1 MNTKG
6 ADDNIE
12 DSDDEDDSNGDVVEC
27 GSGLVVLGVVD
38 VQPGQH
44 QEEYAG
50 EDLEK
55 SNVIDDKFKTGIFQ
69 EKYLEDDAGDNEGEK
84 DSVELVLCS
93 HLCVQGL

>member
-1 MNTKG
+1 MLNTKG

-12 DSDDEDDSNGDVVEC
+12 DSDDEDDSNGDVVEY
-27 GSGLVVLGVVD
+27 GGGLVVLGVVD

-55 SNVIDDKFKTGIFQ
+55 SNVIDDKFKTDGIF
-69 EKYLEDDAGDNEGEK
+69 
-84 DSVELVLCS
+84 
-93 HLCVQGL
+93 

>member
-1 MNTKG
+1 MNTKS

-12 DSDDEDDSNGDVVEC
+12 DGDDEDDSNGDVVEY
-27 GSGLVVLGVVD
+27 GGGLVVLGVVD

-55 SNVIDDKFKTGIFQ
+55 SNVIDDKFKTDGIF
-69 EKYLEDDAGDNEGEK
+69 
-84 DSVELVLCS
+84 
-93 HLCVQGL
+93 

>member
-1 MNTKG
+1 MNTKS

-12 DSDDEDDSNGDVVEC
+12 DSDDEDDSNGDVVEY
-27 GSGLVVLGVVD
+27 GGGLVVFLVVD

-55 SNVIDDKFKTGIFQ
+55 SNVIDDKFKTGIF
-69 EKYLEDDAGDNEGEK
+69 
-84 DSVELVLCS
+84 
-93 HLCVQGL
+93 